1 MKKSILN
8 LNIIVLLYFISN
20 TKEDFCSDGE
30 INISPLGKCRNL
42 QDFLDGKDLS
52 IKEENL
58 FYLASYNNGKF
69 EKNGYKLD
77 IYKLNDTKLQS
88 HNMRK
93 SKLYIPNSCIE

>member
-20 TKEDFCSDGE
+20 TKEDFCPDGE

-42 QDFLDGKDLS
+42 QDFIDGKDLS

-69 EKNGYKLD
+69 EKKR
-77 IYKLNDTKLQS
+77 I
-88 HNMRK
+88 
-93 SKLYIPNSCIE
+93 